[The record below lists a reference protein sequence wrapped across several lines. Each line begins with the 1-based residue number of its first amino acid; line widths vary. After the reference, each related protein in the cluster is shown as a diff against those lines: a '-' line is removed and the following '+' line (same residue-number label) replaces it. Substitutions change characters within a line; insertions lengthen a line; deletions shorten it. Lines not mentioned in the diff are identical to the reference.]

1 MELNFRTICDWSKSI
16 ELIVENKQK
25 YLLNGNNGKPNIQS
39 SGADTE
45 WSKHGWQEHNI
56 LSLCLCRIFLL
67 VSVFKYFMIQ
77 QDVVPVPGGVTI
89 GAPTG
94 IKSVNIV
101 IVNTY
106 LSEICEN

>member
-1 MELNFRTICDWSKSI
+1 MTATQYIISLSVS
-16 ELIVENKQK
+16 
-25 YLLNGNNGKPNIQS
+25 NIFVS
-39 SGADTE
+39 AM
-45 WSKHGWQEHNI
+45 
-56 LSLCLCRIFLL
+56 

-77 QDVVPVPGGVTI
+77 QDVVPVPGCPGGVTI

-106 LSEICEN
+106 LSEFCEN

>member
-1 MELNFRTICDWSKSI
+1 MTATQYIISLSVS
-16 ELIVENKQK
+16 
-25 YLLNGNNGKPNIQS
+25 NIFVS
-39 SGADTE
+39 AM
-45 WSKHGWQEHNI
+45 
-56 LSLCLCRIFLL
+56 

-106 LSEICEN
+106 LSEFCEN

>member
-1 MELNFRTICDWSKSI
+1 
-16 ELIVENKQK
+16 
-25 YLLNGNNGKPNIQS
+25 
-39 SGADTE
+39 
-45 WSKHGWQEHNI
+45 
-56 LSLCLCRIFLL
+56 
-67 VSVFKYFMIQ
+67 MIQ
-77 QDVVPVPGGVTI
+77 QDVVLVPGGVTI